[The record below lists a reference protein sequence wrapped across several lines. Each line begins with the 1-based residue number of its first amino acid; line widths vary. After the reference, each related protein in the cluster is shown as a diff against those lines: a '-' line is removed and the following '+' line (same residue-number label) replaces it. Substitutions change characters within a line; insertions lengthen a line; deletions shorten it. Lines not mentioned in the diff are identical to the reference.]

1 MLGKLSIAAT
11 AILMIIPT
19 ALSAQVGGA
28 AIQGAVSQGIPTPA
42 DLSASS
48 SSYYRS
54 VQKHSTAPKK
64 KLKRSDAQKRY
75 MQTQTPSL
83 DGRVTG
89 RSRTCGFATFQYD
102 GWGVPYGP
110 YCH

>member
-1 MLGKLSIAAT
+1 MLGKLSIAVA

-48 SSYYRS
+48 SYYRS
-54 VQKHSTAPKK
+54 VQKHSAAPKK
-64 KLKRSDAQKRY
+64 KLKRSDAKKRS
-75 MQTQTPSL
+75 TPSL

-102 GWGVPYGP
+102 GLGVPYGP